1 MYHHGPLLCIKLGL
15 LSSKLRCNNSYLD
28 LNVTKTKEMI
38 VDFIKQGHSPENIFI
53 HDKEVEIVN
62 KYEYLGTIFGNK
74 LEWDDNTKG
83 RS

>member
-1 MYHHGPLLCIKLGL
+1 
-15 LSSKLRCNNSYLD
+15 
-28 LNVTKTKEMI
+28 MI
-38 VDFIKQGHSPENIFI
+38 VDFRKQGHSPENIFI